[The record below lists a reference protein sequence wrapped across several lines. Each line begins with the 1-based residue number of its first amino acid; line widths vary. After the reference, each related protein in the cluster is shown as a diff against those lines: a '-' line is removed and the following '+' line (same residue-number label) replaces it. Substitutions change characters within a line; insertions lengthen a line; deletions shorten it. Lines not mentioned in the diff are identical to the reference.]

1 MKVLIAVAF
10 LAARVAAL
18 HPVEKST
25 LSADSSENSMM
36 LVVHTAVA
44 DPWWTGAVVGT
55 VVVVA
60 AAAGIYFYMNKDKQT
75 AEDVE
80 ADSMAEQKT
89 ALTSEALTSQ
99 AEDMMEKAKEKF
111 GSKLTADGDV
121 VQILQG
127 KAQGFGDRLKALVM
141 NEMNSAASSV
151 GKALEADDCAA
162 ILEWDS
168 NISANF
174 PSLSVLL
181 AGLLVPVNLSIN
193 YACHVSQVFLVLLP
207 IGIVTALSEYA
218 DRAHPCTSIPGLR
231 LWARIT
237 ACTVLVV
244 MCCRLIMM
252 KRITNAQRDLCAKSE
267 AVRSKLAHLEKDPR
281 DLSFTDL
288 RDLFAAHASTLQQA
302 VVCESYC
309 TSPIMSHIIGF
320 GTLIWLLSTFYNTY
334 LYFAY
339 MFVPGRVTLKLFSC
353 FLGHQGIHTISS
365 EWWFQTFF
373 SFSPWLN
380 LGEIIQPD
388 WYIYICILS
397 LYDIYIIYHI
407 MIIYIYMC
415 VCVCFPP
422 LPKFQMVVQ
431 PPTRHAIPP
440 IPPGVVAF
448 HPAAAEDPS
457 YCAAWVTVCASKV
470 ALLVAVLFFFMNL
483 ATWKRKRQ
491 TNNGQVNF
499 GKNMSKGSTQ
509 WGLHNGLSLKQKE
522 NQESKMEVDKVTSG
536 PDPKKT
542 AASSRWRWPYGS
554 SSPSW
559 TPALCPPRFPCKH
572 VFLTVPT
579 LVFQRVNC
587 WWRSGDPECWMLD
600 DLDRWEWDITRYD
613 W

>member
-60 AAAGIYFYMNKDKQT
+60 AAAGVYFYMNKDKQT

-80 ADSMAEQKT
+80 AGSMAEQKT
-89 ALTSEALTSQ
+89 ALTSEAMTSQ

-353 FLGHQGIHTISS
+353 FLGHQGIHAISS
-365 EWWFQTFF
+365 ELWFQTFF
-373 SFSPWLN
+373 WFSPWLN

-388 WYIYICILS
+388 NILIYIYIICI
-397 LYDIYIIYHI
+397 
-407 MIIYIYMC
+407 
-415 VCVCFPP
+415 FPP
-422 LPKFQMVVQ
+422 PQISNGFNHQLS
-431 PPTRHAIPP
+431 HAP

-491 TNNGQVNF
+491 QRPGQFWKKYEQRKHTMRV
-499 GKNMSKGSTQ
+499 TQ
-509 WGLHNGLSLKQKE
+509 WHHNGLFLKTERKPG
-522 NQESKMEVDKVTSG
+522 T
-536 PDPKKT
+536 
-542 AASSRWRWPYGS
+542 
-554 SSPSW
+554 
-559 TPALCPPRFPCKH
+559 
-572 VFLTVPT
+572 
-579 LVFQRVNC
+579 
-587 WWRSGDPECWMLD
+587 
-600 DLDRWEWDITRYD
+600 
-613 W
+613 

>member
-1 MKVLIAVAF
+1 MKVITVAF
-10 LAARVAAL
+10 LTACVAAL

-60 AAAGIYFYMNKDKQT
+60 AAAGVYFYMNKDKQT
-75 AEDVE
+75 SEDVE
-80 ADSMAEQKT
+80 AGSMKAEQKT

-252 KRITNAQRDLCAKSE
+252 KRITSAQRDLCAKSE

-288 RDLFAAHASTLQQA
+288 RELFAAHASTLQQA

-339 MFVPGRVTLKLFSC
+339 MFVPG
-353 FLGHQGIHTISS
+353 
-365 EWWFQTFF
+365 
-373 SFSPWLN
+373 
-380 LGEIIQPD
+380 
-388 WYIYICILS
+388 
-397 LYDIYIIYHI
+397 
-407 MIIYIYMC
+407 
-415 VCVCFPP
+415 
-422 LPKFQMVVQ
+422 
-431 PPTRHAIPP
+431 
-440 IPPGVVAF
+440 VVAF

-483 ATWKRKRQ
+483 VTVALWIVQSVLNSSAMSSKISMQARLLDSA
-491 TNNGQVNF
+491 NF
-499 GKNMSKGSTQ
+499 GIPAGQLLVKAFLFRAESDVLTAKFAVSMRESSELAQMYADTEARLNALKEKVHRKEGSVE
-509 WGLHNGLSLKQKE
+509 KMQKE
-522 NQESKMEVDKVTSG
+522 IDALGGGSLEASVQHMTEKGLNFDELRGKGMAMVQAAHQQAAQMEVAATDEIEKLSERVQEIIKQVTES
-536 PDPKKT
+536 DTFKAAQAKALDAADAAQKT
-542 AASSRWRWPYGS
+542 SQDLASQAQGLAQTAGDVASSSAAG
-554 SSPSW
+554 
-559 TPALCPPRFPCKH
+559 FMK
-572 VFLTVPT
+572 
-579 LVFQRVNC
+579 
-587 WWRSGDPECWMLD
+587 
-600 DLDRWEWDITRYD
+600 
-613 W
+613 